1 MSTGVPSLHRMEFLH
16 LMAVNNIPDS
26 DDRLAVLL
34 PFHRNGNSGFKLSV
48 TGDGIIV
55 LIRGLFGK
63 NSGSCAFGCNRAI
76 HWLCR
81 HIYKDS
87 SFKLAVCFFLRGKFQ
102 TDDEYR
108 FFAKSV
114 WHGIHIGVGR
124 HLCALDRIDKPGDIF
139 IIFAFCFREAR
150 ILTDAF

>member
-1 MSTGVPSLHRMEFLH
+1 MEFLH

-34 PFHRNGNSGFKLSV
+34 PFHRNGNSGLKLSV
-48 TGDGIIV
+48 IGDGIIV
-55 LIRGLFGK
+55 LILGLFRK
-63 NSGSCAFGCNRAI
+63 NSCSCALGCNGTI
-76 HWLCR
+76 HRFCR
-81 HIYKDS
+81 NIYEYGG
-87 SFKLAVCFFLRGKFQ
+87 FELAVSFFLCGKFQ